1 MKKVKPKGSSFG
13 KKVTKA
19 ETTAYNTKNK
29 VRIAKEALAKR
40 KELTKASQKRE
51 GTIAS
56 GRGYLSIKTLKEDF
70 LKQKDYTKASK
81 KREGFISQALTDRT
95 RSASRA
101 TGIAKRVAKK
111 GPR

>member
-1 MKKVKPKGSSFG
+1 MKKAKPKGSSFG
-13 KKVTKA
+13 KKLTKA
-19 ETTAYNTKNK
+19 ETAAYNTKNK

-40 KELTKASQKRE
+40 KEITKASQKRE
-51 GTIAS
+51 GKMAS
-56 GRGYLSIKTLKEDF
+56 GSYITTKTQKEEF

-101 TGIAKRVAKK
+101 AGIAKRVAKK
-111 GPR
+111 SK